1 MSLDG
6 GQLLDLGS
14 FACTAVNI
22 SFAAVNGYGASAYS
36 PPTEVCVHGGE

>member
-14 FACTAVNI
+14 FACTTVNV
-22 SFAAVNGYGASAYS
+22 SFAAVNGYGVSAYS
-36 PPTEVCVHGGE
+36 PPREVCVHGGE